1 MQVSNPRPAHG
12 LRSTWARWLLIFLAA
27 ALPLVG
33 SAQDANVP
41 FTVAHI
47 DDRLNRS
54 PLELLEMEQA
64 RPLIEN
70 DRSARVV
77 LGGRDGE
84 LPLAAKWKPVHAPAH
99 GFNNEPRYEI
109 AADRLQRLFLNEQE
123 YVVPPVV
130 LRSQTVEEYRGLRPV
145 AEPTI
150 RGTNSVLFMLAFWV
164 DSVTNSEPFR
174 PALFEEDEIYA
185 RHWGN
190 LNILTYLINHGDGNV
205 GNLLISTVAENR
217 RVFAVDNDIAFRSDI
232 SGQGAPWRL
241 LRVNRL
247 PASTIERLRRVTP
260 EQLEAELAVLAEFT
274 VENGILVAA
283 APGENLN
290 PRSGV
295 RITADRVQFGL
306 TVQEIRDVARRQQ
319 QLLRR
324 IERGR
329 ITTF

>member
-1 MQVSNPRPAHG
+1 MPVSNPRPVHG
-12 LRSTWARWLLIFLAA
+12 PLSTRARWLLMVVAL
-27 ALPLVG
+27 ALPLVA
-33 SAQDANVP
+33 SAQDANFPV
-41 FTVAHI
+41 TVAHI
-47 DDRLNRS
+47 DDRLSRS
-54 PLELLEMEQA
+54 PLVLLEMEQA

-84 LPLAAKWKPVHAPAH
+84 LPLAVKWKPVHAPAH

-109 AADRLQRLFLNEQE
+109 AADRLQRLFLDEHE
-123 YVVPPVV
+123 FVVPPVV

-150 RGTNSVLFMLAFWV
+150 RSTNSVLFMLSLWV
-164 DSVTNSEPFR
+164 DNVTNSEPFR
-174 PALFEEDEIYA
+174 PALFEEDERYA

-190 LNILTYLINHGDGNV
+190 LNVLTYLINHGDGNV

-217 RVFAVDNDIAFRSDI
+217 RVFAVDNDIAFRSEI

-241 LRVNRL
+241 LRINRL
-247 PASTIERLRRVTP
+247 PDSTIERLRRVTP
-260 EQLEAELAVLAEFT
+260 EQLEAQLAVLAEFGL
-274 VENGILVAA
+274 ENGVLVPA
-283 APGENLN
+283 APGENLD

-295 RITADRVQFGL
+295 RIAADRVQFGL
-306 TVQEIRDVARRQQ
+306 TAQEIRDVERRRQ

-329 ITTF
+329 IATF